1 MSKIWQKFHFIQFLF
16 SFCRSRRLR
25 EFYREVHECHPNH
38 SGGGQPDNQTP
49 VLHASGRLL
58 PYFSRCCHWG
68 YSMAGTNIRND
79 SCSCVVL
86 VYRSGKV
93 CVCVCVC
100 VCVSVCV
107 CLCVCVC
114 VCVPPTPLLSLSP
127 PPSLTHSRSHWH
139 TVMRTLSQGHTG
151 MLEDRRCPEPIG
163 TRQKKAGESKASPR
177 ALAHQRLA
185 KQRCLLIPCL
195 GQKTSG
201 TKNGHHPVVPIY
213 KLMHFDALWNCL
225 IAS

>member
-16 SFCRSRRLR
+16 SFCRSQRLR

-68 YSMAGTNIRND
+68 YSMAGNNIRND

-93 CVCVCVC
+93 CVCVCLCVCVC

-107 CLCVCVC
+107 CERERDTWICLCC
-114 VCVPPTPLLSLSP
+114 SLS
-127 PPSLTHSRSHWH
+127 THRKTSSFYFIH
-139 TVMRTLSQGHTG
+139 THHLKSQTL
-151 MLEDRRCPEPIG
+151 LLI
-163 TRQKKAGESKASPR
+163 
-177 ALAHQRLA
+177 
-185 KQRCLLIPCL
+185 RCLL
-195 GQKTSG
+195 
-201 TKNGHHPVVPIY
+201 
-213 KLMHFDALWNCL
+213 
-225 IAS
+225 